1 MKIAYI
7 SKKNIL
13 DINEWSGSAYGIY
26 KCLKY
31 ANFKVEL
38 IHNFNFYFL
47 IILKIIEKGYA
58 LFNTK
63 FDPDRSILY
72 SKLCARY
79 IEKKIRGKKFDYIV
93 TYDST
98 LISYLNTNIPI
109 ILWTDLNFNLYQ
121 KTYFKEYKKFNY
133 NCITRGNILE
143 KKALKKAFKIIYT
156 SKYVKTNSEKFYKV
170 KKNKIFDLPFSG
182 NVVSTFNKVS
192 IKKLIKRRLVQ
203 KKQQINFLSI
213 GIDWKRKGM
222 DDSIKFISKL
232 NNLKYSSIINIVG
245 SKPKGLQKYNLKNI
259 KFFKYLSKKN
269 KNELKILKKL
279 YENAHYFILLSK
291 AEALGLVFL
300 EAASF
305 GLPIITSDTGG
316 IKSVVRNN
324 GIFFNKKKPNQNF
337 SKFKKINSKQKNY
350 KKLSLNSYDFYNL
363 NSWKKIS
370 KQLRKILLN

>member
-1 MKIAYI
+1 M
-7 SKKNIL
+7 
-13 DINEWSGSAYGIY
+13 
-26 KCLKY
+26 
-31 ANFKVEL
+31 
-38 IHNFNFYFL
+38 
-47 IILKIIEKGYA
+47 
-58 LFNTK
+58 
-63 FDPDRSILY
+63 
-72 SKLCARY
+72 
-79 IEKKIRGKKFDYIV
+79 
-93 TYDST
+93 
-98 LISYLNTNIPI
+98 
-109 ILWTDLNFNLYQ
+109 
-121 KTYFKEYKKFNY
+121 
-133 NCITRGNILE
+133 
-143 KKALKKAFKIIYT
+143 
-156 SKYVKTNSEKFYKV
+156 
-170 KKNKIFDLPFSG
+170 
-182 NVVSTFNKVS
+182 
-192 IKKLIKRRLVQ
+192 
-203 KKQQINFLSI
+203 
-213 GIDWKRKGM
+213 
-222 DDSIKFISKL
+222 
-232 NNLKYSSIINIVG
+232 
-245 SKPKGLQKYNLKNI
+245 QKYNLKNI

>member
-38 IHNFNFYFL
+38 IHNFNFYLL
-47 IILKIIEKGYA
+47 IILKVIEKGYS
-58 LFNTK
+58 LLNTK

-79 IEKKIRGKKFDYIV
+79 IEKKIKGKKFDYIV

-98 LISYLNTNIPI
+98 LISYLDTNIPI

-121 KTYFKEYKKFNY
+121 KTYFKKYKKFNY
-133 NCITRGNILE
+133 NCVKRGNILE
-143 KKALKKAFKIIYT
+143 KRALKKAFKIIYT
-156 SKYVKTNSEKFYKV
+156 SKYAKKNSEKFYKV
-170 KKNKIFDLPFSG
+170 EKKKIFNLPFSG
-182 NVVSTFNKVS
+182 NVVSKFNRS
-192 IKKLIKRRLVQ
+192 SLKKLIKKKLVQ
-203 KKQQINFLSI
+203 KKRQINFLSI
-213 GIDWKRKGM
+213 GVDWKRKGM

-232 NNLKYSSIINIVG
+232 NDLKYRSIINIVG
-245 SKPKGLQKYNLKNI
+245 SKPKSLKKYNIKNI

-269 KNELKILKKL
+269 KNELTLLKKL
-279 YENAHYFILLSK
+279 YKNAHYFILLSK

-305 GLPIITSDTGG
+305 GLPIITSNTGG
-316 IKSVVRNN
+316 IKTVVRNN
-324 GIFFNKKKPNQNF
+324 GIFFNKKKENQNF
-337 SKFKKINSKQKNY
+337 SKFKKINTKQNNY
-350 KKLSLNSYDFYNL
+350 EKLSLASYDFYNL
-363 NSWKKIS
+363 NSWRNIS
-370 KQLRKILLN
+370 KELRKIILN